1 MADSAEI
8 TAAMATAAATPPAA
22 VDTAAVAAEPE
33 AGLETAAA
41 GAALDMA
48 PTDLGP
54 AVTIV
59 EQAAALAAAAVAT
72 VPVMEQRVPE
82 RGVGLA
88 VPVRERAEVPA
99 VVETGLALAAKV
111 RALDLVPDAAA
122 AVSRQAE
129 EKERGKAD
137 MAAVPDITETSR
149 RE

>member
-1 MADSAEI
+1 MG
-8 TAAMATAAATPPAA
+8 TAAATPPAG

-48 PTDLGP
+48 PADLGP
-54 AVTIV
+54 AVTTV

-82 RGVGLA
+82 RRVGLA

-99 VVETGLALAAKV
+99 VVETGLALAGKD
-111 RALDLVPDAAA
+111 RALDLVRGAAG
-122 AVSRQAE
+122 V
-129 EKERGKAD
+129 GL
-137 MAAVPDITETSR
+137 
-149 RE
+149 REGGG

>member
-1 MADSAEI
+1 MGA
-8 TAAMATAAATPPAA
+8 AAATPPAG

-41 GAALDMA
+41 GAALDRA

-54 AVTIV
+54 AVTTV
-59 EQAAALAAAAVAT
+59 EQAAALARAAVAT

-99 VVETGLALAAKV
+99 VGETGLALAGKG
-111 RALDLVPDAAA
+111 RARDLGPARGAGG
-122 AVSRQAE
+122 SRQAGG
-129 EKERGKAD
+129 KERGQA
-137 MAAVPDITETSR
+137 EY
-149 RE
+149 